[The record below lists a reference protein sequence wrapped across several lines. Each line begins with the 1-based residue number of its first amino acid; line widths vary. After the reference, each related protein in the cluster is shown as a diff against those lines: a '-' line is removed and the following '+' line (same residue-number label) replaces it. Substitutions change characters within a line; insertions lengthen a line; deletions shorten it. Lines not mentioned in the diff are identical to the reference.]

1 MFFGPVKTQDGKIY
15 RMVVGNDVTD
25 IQWDDYKADAGL
37 RKDIEAVERKA
48 RMEGVAH
55 FCPSGVGGIE
65 FLNDTVSDVK
75 MLVSPN
81 GAGKSAT
88 AVVDVILSCIPCK
101 PEWDIFVKHGVKYR
115 EWAGK
120 KSVILAT
127 YQTSLHKQTLWPEL
141 QKWVPE
147 EELGKYG
154 KFWWNHKTKKEPSWK
169 DNPIIKL
176 RCGTTIAFMTYEQ
189 DQQAYESFAADIILW
204 DEQGKEHLF
213 DGADERVRRKDGR
226 HVFALTP
233 HIVEGRPDTGWGS
246 WIHKMQTGEK
256 RKGHDVKVFTITLD
270 DVPDY
275 LLSKERRKQAHEK
288 WIEEPQKNNDPI
300 ALAEGRARY
309 YGEWHKGS
317 GLVLDNL
324 QPEVHFIDPIKID
337 GSYTLYRA
345 VDHGTNNPTACLWFA
360 VNKDGF
366 IFIYREYYQ
375 SNRTIFQN
383 CKAIVEA
390 SGNSMKK
397 IDTFHIEET
406 GQDVAMY
413 EEVFDRERFAKTVLD
428 SRSFATKDA
437 GTGRPTGW
445 LYKACGLFVQ
455 PASGKQTTY
464 IIPAV
469 KELLRINSD
478 LKHPVTGA
486 QGSPKMFVFNTCPN
500 FRREWMGW
508 TWETNK
514 SATTFN
520 KNLKELPRDKD
531 NHEMTC
537 AIYGVQIPLRYLG
550 DYGEPAETKR
560 GSRDEDD
567 DRAEPSKV
575 RCRRTGY

>member
-1 MFFGPVKTQDGKIY
+1 MFFGPVKTESGKVY
-15 RMVVGNDVTD
+15 RFVVGKEQED
-25 IQWDDYKADAGL
+25 IPWEEYKKDSAL
-37 RKDIEAVERKA
+37 RKEIDVYERKV
-48 RMEGVAH
+48 RCEGVEH
-55 FCPSGVGGIE
+55 FNPSGPGGLA
-65 FLNDTVSDVK
+65 FLNDTTSDVK
-75 MLVSPN
+75 LVIAPN
-81 GAGKSAT
+81 GSGKSVH
-88 AVVDVILSCIPCK
+88 AVIDVILSSIPCK
-101 PEWDIFVKHGVKYR
+101 PDWDIFVKHGVKFR
-115 EWAGK
+115 EWGGK
-120 KSVILAT
+120 KNVIVAT

-141 QKWVPE
+141 QKWLPE
-147 EELGKYG
+147 DELLKYG
-154 KFWWNHKTKKEPSWK
+154 KFWWNYKTKKEPSWK

-176 RCGTTIAFMTYEQ
+176 KCGTTIAFMTYEQ

-213 DGADERVRRKDGR
+213 DAADERVRRKDGR

-256 RKGHDVKVFTITLD
+256 RKGLDVKCYTITLD
-270 DVPDY
+270 DVPEYVLTKDR
-275 LLSKERRKQAHEK
+275 KKQAYEK
-288 WIEEPQKNNDPI
+288 WITEPQKNNDPI

-309 YGEWHKGS
+309 FGEWHKGS

-324 QPEVHFIDPIKID
+324 QPEIHFIDPIKID
-337 GSYTLYRA
+337 NSYTLFRA

-383 CKAIVEA
+383 CRAIIEA
-390 SGNSMKK
+390 SGNK
-397 IDTFHIEET
+397 IAKLDNFHDDIT
-406 GQDVAMY
+406 GQDVQMY
-413 EEVFDRERFAKTVLD
+413 EEVFEKERFAKTVLD

-437 GTGRPTGW
+437 TTGRPTGW

-469 KELLRINSD
+469 KELLRVNAD
-478 LKHPVTGA
+478 LKHPITGKM
-486 QGSPKMFVFNTCPN
+486 GSPRMLIFNTLPN
-500 FRREWMGW
+500 FKREWMGW

-531 NHEMTC
+531 NHEMVC

-550 DYGEPAETKR
+550 DYDVSTKSKQPERDIDDPEPQGRKMI
-560 GSRDEDD
+560 
-567 DRAEPSKV
+567 
-575 RCRRTGY
+575 CRRTGY